1 MENNDGELTPRDGNG
16 AAVVLVVEGEELVW
30 TRHAIAISWVSI
42 AVTLL
47 TGVAGITC
55 AVLYGSMA
63 MLGYGLE
70 SFVDVFSSVIV
81 VWR

>member
-1 MENNDGELTPRDGNG
+1 MGGEDNAPT
-16 AAVVLVVEGEELVW
+16 AVVDAEAEELVW
-30 TRHAIAISWVSI
+30 TRHAITISWISI
-42 AVTLL
+42 AITMA
-47 TGVAGITC
+47 TGVIGIAC